1 MDINHNLILGCNF
14 CEICLSKNIQLIY
27 PDNFNQVEES
37 DFIIVK
43 ESNDD
48 YLVVLR
54 DHTNLISS
62 DLYYRMTKAVNSK
75 FHYKVKLDVD
85 NVQSMEHYHIHIKR
99 EVKEV

>member
-1 MDINHNLILGCNF
+1 MDINHNLILGCNY
-14 CEICLSKNIQLIY
+14 CEICLSKNIQLVY
-27 PDNFNQVEES
+27 PDTFNQVEES

-62 DLYYRMTKAVNSK
+62 DLYYRITKIIKSK

-85 NVQSMEHYHIHIKR
+85 NVQSMEHYHIHISK